1 MKNLN
6 QKIIQYTTTI
16 TDTLY
21 YLLPLELFL
30 SLLWSFSWGSIWIID
45 QAISVSSW
53 DLLMN
58 IRNIFQTSQSVL
70 SQIIVVVF
78 TIYLLTHFILFL
90 IWIKED
96 KILNFFRTV
105 SLLRKIRKQMQ
116 NQTGD
121 EISREYESIICSI
134 RCFITYKYICIIIPS
149 AESSEVDTILQDK
162 ISFLCNYLSKKYRK
176 LYVFSAPD
184 DSSVDIVIQGERIA
198 ED

>member
-30 SLLWSFSWGSIWIID
+30 GLLWSFSWGSIWIID
-45 QAISVSSW
+45 QVHSVFSW
-53 DLLMN
+53 GPSIN
-58 IRNIFQTSQSVL
+58 IRNVFQTGHSVL
-70 SQIIVVVF
+70 SQIIIIVF
-78 TIYLLTHFILFL
+78 SIYLLAHFTLLL

-96 KILNFFRTV
+96 KILNFFLTV
-105 SLLRKIRKQMQ
+105 SQLRKIRKQMQ
-116 NQTGD
+116 NQTSN

-149 AESSEVDTILQDK
+149 AKSSEVDTILQDK
-162 ISFLCNYLSKKYRK
+162 ISFLYNYLSKKYRK
-176 LYVFSAPD
+176 LYVFSVPD
-184 DSSVDIVIQGERIA
+184 DSSFDIVIHGERIT
-198 ED
+198 DD

>member
-58 IRNIFQTSQSVL
+58 VRNIFQTSQSVL
-70 SQIIVVVF
+70 SQIIVVVL
-78 TIYLLTHFILFL
+78 TIYLLAHFTLFL

-96 KILNFFRTV
+96 KFLNFFRTV

-116 NQTGD
+116 NQTRN

-134 RCFITYKYICIIIPS
+134 RCFITYRYICIIIPS

-162 ISFLCNYLSKKYRK
+162 VSFLYNYLSKKYRT
-176 LYVFSAPD
+176 LYVFSVPD
-184 DSSVDIVIQGERIA
+184 DSSFDIIIYGERIT
-198 ED
+198 DD

>member
-58 IRNIFQTSQSVL
+58 VRNIFQTSQSVL
-70 SQIIVVVF
+70 SQIIVVVL
-78 TIYLLTHFILFL
+78 TIYLLAHFTLFL

-96 KILNFFRTV
+96 KFLNFFRTV
-105 SLLRKIRKQMQ
+105 SQLRKIRKQMQ
-116 NQTGD
+116 NQTSN

-149 AESSEVDTILQDK
+149 AESSEIDTILQDK
-162 ISFLCNYLSKKYRK
+162 VSFLHNYLNKKYRK
-176 LYVFSAPD
+176 LYVFSVPD
-184 DSSVDIVIQGERIA
+184 DSSFDIVIHGERIT
-198 ED
+198 DD

>member
-45 QAISVSSW
+45 QVISVSSW
-53 DLLMN
+53 GTLMN
-58 IRNIFQTSQSVL
+58 IRNVFQTGQSVL

-78 TIYLLTHFILFL
+78 SIYLLAHFTLFL

-105 SLLRKIRKQMQ
+105 SQLQKIRKQMQ
-116 NQTGD
+116 NQTSN
-121 EISREYESIICSI
+121 EISKEYESIICSI

-162 ISFLCNYLSKKYRK
+162 VLFLYNYLSKKYRK
-176 LYVFSAPD
+176 LYVFSVPD
-184 DSSVDIVIQGERIA
+184 DSSFDIVIHGERIT
-198 ED
+198 DD

>member
-58 IRNIFQTSQSVL
+58 VRNIFQTSQSVL
-70 SQIIVVVF
+70 SQIIVVVL
-78 TIYLLTHFILFL
+78 TIYLLAHFTLFL

-96 KILNFFRTV
+96 KFLNFFRTV
-105 SLLRKIRKQMQ
+105 SQLRKIRKQMQ
-116 NQTGD
+116 NQTSN

-149 AESSEVDTILQDK
+149 AESSETDTILQDK
-162 ISFLCNYLSKKYRK
+162 VSFLYNYLSKKYRK
-176 LYVFSAPD
+176 LYVFSVPD
-184 DSSVDIVIQGERIA
+184 DSSFNIVIHGERIT
-198 ED
+198 DD

>member
-30 SLLWSFSWGSIWIID
+30 SFLWSFSWGSIWIID

-58 IRNIFQTSQSVL
+58 VRNIFQTSQSVL
-70 SQIIVVVF
+70 SQIIVVVL
-78 TIYLLTHFILFL
+78 TIYLLAHFTLFL

-96 KILNFFRTV
+96 KFLNFFRTV
-105 SLLRKIRKQMQ
+105 SQLRKIRKQMQ
-116 NQTGD
+116 NQTSN
-121 EISREYESIICSI
+121 EISREYESIIRSI

-149 AESSEVDTILQDK
+149 AESSEIDTILQDK
-162 ISFLCNYLSKKYRK
+162 VSFLHNYLSKKYRK
-176 LYVFSAPD
+176 LYVFSVPD
-184 DSSVDIVIQGERIA
+184 DSSFDIVIHGERIT
-198 ED
+198 DD

>member
-30 SLLWSFSWGSIWIID
+30 GLLWSFSWGSIWIID
-45 QAISVSSW
+45 RVHSVFSW
-53 DLLMN
+53 GPSMN
-58 IRNIFQTSQSVL
+58 IRNVFQTGHSVL
-70 SQIIVVVF
+70 SQIIIIVF
-78 TIYLLTHFILFL
+78 SIYLLAHFTLLL

-105 SLLRKIRKQMQ
+105 SQLRKIRRQMQ
-116 NQTGD
+116 NQTSN

-162 ISFLCNYLSKKYRK
+162 VAFLYNYLNKKYRK
-176 LYVFSAPD
+176 LYVFSVPD
-184 DSSVDIVIQGERIA
+184 DSSFDIVIHGERIT
-198 ED
+198 DD